1 VPIKIYLS
9 QANQARNAGPL
20 GYTEKA
26 GMDAITW
33 SVSQLLKK
41 DDRFLVKR
49 NRAGSRVD
57 TAREN
62 ALDANAWGA
71 DRYIALHSNAGMK
84 GTIVFHHS
92 CSPKGEQLAKT
103 LYRALG
109 GLSPG
114 AETGDRVRTW
124 DGLIEIHTPHAPAVL
139 IELEAHDWR
148 TGVQWLTTKRR
159 EIAQALYEGICRG
172 VDIEPLPAKT
182 PLTGKV
188 LQVPVP
194 VRKPS
199 WWPQLEA
206 YLRQVK

>member
-1 VPIKIYLS
+1 MPIKIYLS
-9 QANQARNAGPL
+9 QANQAHNAGPL

-26 GMDAITW
+26 GMDAISW
-33 SVSQLLKK
+33 SVAQLLKK

-49 NRAGSRVD
+49 NSSGSRVD

-62 ALDANAWGA
+62 ALEANAWGA
-71 DRYIALHSNAGMK
+71 DRYVAMHSNAGMR

-92 CSPKGEQLAKT
+92 RSPKGEQLAKA
-103 LYRALG
+103 LYRALA

-124 DGLIEIHTPHAPAVL
+124 DGLIEIHTPDAPAVL
-139 IELEAHDWR
+139 IELEAHDWK
-148 TGVQWLTTKRR
+148 TGVQWLTSKRR
-159 EIAQALYEGICRG
+159 VIAQAMYEGICRG
-172 VDIEPLPAKT
+172 ISVEPLPAKPT
-182 PLTGKV
+182 LSGKV

-194 VRKPS
+194 THKPV

-206 YLRQVK
+206 YLRALK